1 MAISVLRH
9 GPRLARTRDLR
20 PALAVAEGRL
30 PADKAFAAAQLD
42 ELYQIE
48 RWGEDPT
55 STLRHE
61 NIKHDIEAGAR
72 FLALLENH
80 RLKG

>member
-1 MAISVLRH
+1 
-9 GPRLARTRDLR
+9 
-20 PALAVAEGRL
+20 L
-30 PADKAFAAAQLD
+30 PADQAFAAAQLD

-61 NIKHDIEAGAR
+61 NIKHDIAAGAR
-72 FLALLENH
+72 FLALLENQ
-80 RLKG
+80 RLRG

>member
-1 MAISVLRH
+1 MCSS
-9 GPRLARTRDLR
+9 DL
-20 PALAVAEGRL
+20 PEL
-30 PADKAFAAAQLD
+30 PEYDIAHTTAQLD

-61 NIKHDIEAGAR
+61 NIKLDIEAGAR
-72 FLALLENH
+72 FLALLENE
-80 RLKG
+80 RLRG